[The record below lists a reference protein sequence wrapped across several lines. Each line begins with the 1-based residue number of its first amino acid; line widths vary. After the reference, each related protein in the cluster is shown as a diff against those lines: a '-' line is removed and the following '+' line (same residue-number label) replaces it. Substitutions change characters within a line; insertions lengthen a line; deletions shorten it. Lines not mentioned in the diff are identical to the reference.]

1 MTAKVVNLSRA
12 RKSRARVDKRAK
24 ADANAAKFGRTKAE
38 KLAEADAAARAAN
51 HLDQHKREEDEP

>member
-12 RKSRARVDKRAK
+12 RKSRARDDKRAK

-38 KLAEADAAARAAN
+38 RDAAAQTAEKAAR
-51 HLDQHKREEDEP
+51 HLDQHKREDGDA